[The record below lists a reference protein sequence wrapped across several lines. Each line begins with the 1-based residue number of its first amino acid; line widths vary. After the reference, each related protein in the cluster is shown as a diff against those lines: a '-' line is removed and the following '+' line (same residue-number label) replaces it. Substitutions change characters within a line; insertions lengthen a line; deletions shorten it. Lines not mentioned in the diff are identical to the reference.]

1 MGPTFSQL
9 PLPPRLGPR
18 GSFVYIFSLLP
29 QQLNRKV
36 LPTLLTPSMA
46 RRPGSSASS
55 SPTMSPSHMMNS
67 GGGGISGKST
77 LRKQNAAEL
86 LAKVM
91 EKRDYDY
98 DYDDEDGGEDLYQVH
113 LPPLT
118 QSRRRDDKR
127 IGKGSVNEKKSPAK
141 KPVILPPPKFDDESE
156 DDEIRADAPRNPVI
170 VPKKNARDPKKVPVT
185 KPVVLPPPK
194 FDDESE
200 DDEIRADAPRN
211 PVIIPKKNARDPK
224 KAPATKPVVLPPPK
238 FDDGDEII
246 ADVRRIPV
254 EISGRNA
261 RGRKEAPTVKPVV
274 HTPKF
279 DDEYDSDEIT
289 ADVPRNPVEI
299 RVPVRGKVAPVVK
312 PVVLPTRFDDEYD
325 SDEITADASRN
336 PVEIRGPVRGKL
348 APAVKP
354 VVLPIKFD
362 DEPDSDKIAADV
374 PRKQV
379 EIPQKN
385 GKGALRVRVPAYS
398 RRNPLEEFEQNG
410 EEKQNVQFDVPAK
423 QSEAQLKYKKS
434 FRFHT
439 ADILAPNNSNQQE
452 DDREASALRDELD
465 MLQEENDNIM
475 DKLQRAEE
483 RREAAEARAKELE
496 KQIAS
501 LGEGANFDVK
511 LLKRKEAALRQREA
525 ALRAAEQKRDGINRE
540 TNALSSEFQS
550 LKDEAEKAMEQLQEV
565 EAETKSLRTMI
576 HRTILTQEEMEEVVL
591 KRCWLARYWELA
603 VQNGICEDIATSRY
617 EHWSALAPL
626 PSEVV
631 LSAAQKSED
640 SWQTGGSDRTWSKVV
655 SNFSDVN
662 GEGNIESMLAVETG
676 LREIASLKVE
686 DAVMLA
692 LARYRQTNVARLTD
706 PRVQVEPKFAETFE
720 LSHDEQQDI
729 LFKEAWLLYFWKRA
743 KIHGVESDI
752 AEERLQFWINR
763 LGQHS
768 SSHDAVDVERGIRE
782 LRKLGIEQQLW
793 ETSRKELIDSSFLP
807 SYSVSDYNDE

>member
-1 MGPTFSQL
+1 
-9 PLPPRLGPR
+9 
-18 GSFVYIFSLLP
+18 
-29 QQLNRKV
+29 
-36 LPTLLTPSMA
+36 
-46 RRPGSSASS
+46 
-55 SPTMSPSHMMNS
+55 MSG

-91 EKRDYDY
+91 EKREYDY

-127 IGKGSVNEKKSPAK
+127 IGKGSVNEKKAPAK
-141 KPVILPPPKFDDESE
+141 KPIILPAPKFDDESE
-156 DDEIRADAPRNPVI
+156 DDETRANFRP
-170 VPKKNARDPKKVPVT
+170 
-185 KPVVLPPPK
+185 
-194 FDDESE
+194 
-200 DDEIRADAPRN
+200 N
-211 PVIIPKKNARDPK
+211 PVIIPKKNAREPR

-238 FDDGDEII
+238 FSN
-246 ADVRRIPV
+246 VRRIPV

-261 RGRKEAPTVKPVV
+261 RGSKEASTVKQVVSTPKFDDEYDSDEITEDVPRNPVEIRGTVRGKVAPAVKPVV
-274 HTPKF
+274 VLPTKF

-289 ADVPRNPVEI
+289 ADVSRNPVEV
-299 RVPVRGKVAPVVK
+299 RDPVRGKLAPVVK
-312 PVVLPTRFDDEYD
+312 PVVLPTKFDDEYD
-325 SDEITADASRN
+325 SDEI
-336 PVEIRGPVRGKL
+336 
-348 APAVKP
+348 
-354 VVLPIKFD
+354 
-362 DEPDSDKIAADV
+362 AADV
-374 PRKQV
+374 SRKAV

-385 GKGALRVRVPAYS
+385 EKSTLRVRVPAYS

-410 EEKQNVQFDVPAK
+410 EDKQNVQCDVPAK

-434 FRFHT
+434 FRYHP
-439 ADILAPNNSNQQE
+439 ANILAPNNSNQQE

-496 KQIAS
+496 KQVAS

-525 ALRAAEQKRDGINRE
+525 ALRAAEQKRDGRNRE

-550 LKDEAEKAMEQLQEV
+550 LKDEAEKSTEQLQEV
-565 EAETKSLRTMI
+565 EAEIKSLRTMI
-576 HRTILTQEEMEEVVL
+576 HRTILSQEEMEEVVL

-603 VQNGICEDIATSRY
+603 VQHGICEDISTSRY

-640 SWQTGGSDRTWSKVV
+640 SWQTGGSDRTWSKVI
-655 SNFSDVN
+655 SNFSDLN

-676 LREIASLKVE
+676 LREIASLKVY
-686 DAVMLA
+686 A
-692 LARYRQTNVARLTD
+692 
-706 PRVQVEPKFAETFE
+706 
-720 LSHDEQQDI
+720 HI
-729 LFKEAWLLYFWKRA
+729 LICLLLKKTVSQ
-743 KIHGVESDI
+743 KIHISFI
-752 AEERLQFWINR
+752 
-763 LGQHS
+763 
-768 SSHDAVDVERGIRE
+768 
-782 LRKLGIEQQLW
+782 
-793 ETSRKELIDSSFLP
+793 SFLAP
-807 SYSVSDYNDE
+807 HRLRML

>member
-1 MGPTFSQL
+1 
-9 PLPPRLGPR
+9 
-18 GSFVYIFSLLP
+18 
-29 QQLNRKV
+29 
-36 LPTLLTPSMA
+36 
-46 RRPGSSASS
+46 
-55 SPTMSPSHMMNS
+55 MSG

-91 EKRDYDY
+91 EKREYDY

-127 IGKGSVNEKKSPAK
+127 IGKGSVNEKKAPAK
-141 KPVILPPPKFDDESE
+141 KPIILPAPKFDDESE
-156 DDEIRADAPRNPVI
+156 DDETRANFRP
-170 VPKKNARDPKKVPVT
+170 
-185 KPVVLPPPK
+185 
-194 FDDESE
+194 
-200 DDEIRADAPRN
+200 N
-211 PVIIPKKNARDPK
+211 PVIIPKKNAREPR

-238 FDDGDEII
+238 FSN
-246 ADVRRIPV
+246 VRRIPV

-261 RGRKEAPTVKPVV
+261 RGSKEASTVKQVVSTPKFDDEYDSDEITEDVPRNPVEIRGPVRGKVAPAVKPVV
-274 HTPKF
+274 VLPTKFDDEYDSDEITEDVPRNPVEIRGTVRGKVAPAVKPVVVLPTKF

-289 ADVPRNPVEI
+289 ADVSRNPVEV
-299 RVPVRGKVAPVVK
+299 RDPVRGKLAPVVK
-312 PVVLPTRFDDEYD
+312 PVVLPTKFDDEYD
-325 SDEITADASRN
+325 SDEI
-336 PVEIRGPVRGKL
+336 
-348 APAVKP
+348 
-354 VVLPIKFD
+354 
-362 DEPDSDKIAADV
+362 AADV
-374 PRKQV
+374 SRKAV

-385 GKGALRVRVPAYS
+385 EKSTLRVRVPAYS

-410 EEKQNVQFDVPAK
+410 EDKQNVQCDVPAK

-434 FRFHT
+434 FRYHP
-439 ADILAPNNSNQQE
+439 ANILAPNNSNQQE

-496 KQIAS
+496 KQVAS

-525 ALRAAEQKRDGINRE
+525 ALRAAEQKRDGRNRE

-550 LKDEAEKAMEQLQEV
+550 LKDEAEKSTEQLQEV
-565 EAETKSLRTMI
+565 EAEIKSLRTMI
-576 HRTILTQEEMEEVVL
+576 HRTILSQEEMEEVVL

-603 VQNGICEDIATSRY
+603 VQHGICEDISTSRY

-640 SWQTGGSDRTWSKVV
+640 SWQTGGSDRTWSKVI
-655 SNFSDVN
+655 SNFSDLN

-692 LARYRQTNVARLTD
+692 LSRYRQTNVARQAVTD
-706 PRVQVEPKFAETFE
+706 PRVQGEPKFSETFE

-768 SSHDAVDVERGIRE
+768 SSHDAIDVERGMRE

>member
-1 MGPTFSQL
+1 
-9 PLPPRLGPR
+9 
-18 GSFVYIFSLLP
+18 
-29 QQLNRKV
+29 
-36 LPTLLTPSMA
+36 
-46 RRPGSSASS
+46 
-55 SPTMSPSHMMNS
+55 MSG

-91 EKRDYDY
+91 EKREYDY

-127 IGKGSVNEKKSPAK
+127 IGKGSVNEKKAPAK
-141 KPVILPPPKFDDESE
+141 KPIILPAPKFDDESE
-156 DDEIRADAPRNPVI
+156 DDETRANFRP
-170 VPKKNARDPKKVPVT
+170 
-185 KPVVLPPPK
+185 
-194 FDDESE
+194 
-200 DDEIRADAPRN
+200 N
-211 PVIIPKKNARDPK
+211 PVIIPKKNAREPR

-238 FDDGDEII
+238 FSN
-246 ADVRRIPV
+246 VRRIPV

-261 RGRKEAPTVKPVV
+261 RGSKEASTVKQVVSTPKFDDEYDSDEITEDVPRNPVEIRGPVRGKVAPAVKPVV
-274 HTPKF
+274 VLPTKF

-289 ADVPRNPVEI
+289 ADVSRNPVEV
-299 RVPVRGKVAPVVK
+299 RDPVRGKLAPVVK
-312 PVVLPTRFDDEYD
+312 PVVLPTKFDDEYD
-325 SDEITADASRN
+325 SDEI
-336 PVEIRGPVRGKL
+336 
-348 APAVKP
+348 
-354 VVLPIKFD
+354 
-362 DEPDSDKIAADV
+362 AADV
-374 PRKQV
+374 SRKAV

-385 GKGALRVRVPAYS
+385 EKSTLRVRVPAYS

-410 EEKQNVQFDVPAK
+410 EDKQNVQCDVPAK

-434 FRFHT
+434 FRYHP
-439 ADILAPNNSNQQE
+439 ANILAPNNSNQQE

-496 KQIAS
+496 KQVAS

-525 ALRAAEQKRDGINRE
+525 ALRAAEQKRDGRNRE

-550 LKDEAEKAMEQLQEV
+550 LKDEAEKSTEQLQEV
-565 EAETKSLRTMI
+565 EAEIKSLRTMI
-576 HRTILTQEEMEEVVL
+576 HRTILSQEEMEEVVL

-603 VQNGICEDIATSRY
+603 VQHGICEDISTSRY

-640 SWQTGGSDRTWSKVV
+640 SWQTGGSDRTWSKVI
-655 SNFSDVN
+655 SNFSDLN

-692 LARYRQTNVARLTD
+692 LSRYRQTNVARQAVTD
-706 PRVQVEPKFAETFE
+706 PRVQGEPKFSETFE

-768 SSHDAVDVERGIRE
+768 SSHDAIDVERGMRE

>member
-1 MGPTFSQL
+1 
-9 PLPPRLGPR
+9 
-18 GSFVYIFSLLP
+18 
-29 QQLNRKV
+29 
-36 LPTLLTPSMA
+36 
-46 RRPGSSASS
+46 
-55 SPTMSPSHMMNS
+55 MSG

-91 EKRDYDY
+91 EKREYDY

-127 IGKGSVNEKKSPAK
+127 IGKGSVNEKKAPAK
-141 KPVILPPPKFDDESE
+141 KPIILPAPKFDDESE
-156 DDEIRADAPRNPVI
+156 DDETRANFRP
-170 VPKKNARDPKKVPVT
+170 
-185 KPVVLPPPK
+185 
-194 FDDESE
+194 
-200 DDEIRADAPRN
+200 N
-211 PVIIPKKNARDPK
+211 PVIIPKKNAREPR

-238 FDDGDEII
+238 FSN
-246 ADVRRIPV
+246 VRRIPV

-261 RGRKEAPTVKPVV
+261 RGSKEASTVKQVVSTPKFDDEYDSDEITEDVPRNPVEIRGPVRGKVAPAVKPVV
-274 HTPKF
+274 VLPTKF

-289 ADVPRNPVEI
+289 ADVSRNPVEV
-299 RVPVRGKVAPVVK
+299 RDPVRGKLAPVVK
-312 PVVLPTRFDDEYD
+312 PVVLPTKFDDEYD
-325 SDEITADASRN
+325 SDEI
-336 PVEIRGPVRGKL
+336 
-348 APAVKP
+348 
-354 VVLPIKFD
+354 
-362 DEPDSDKIAADV
+362 AADV
-374 PRKQV
+374 SRKAV

-385 GKGALRVRVPAYS
+385 EKSTLRVRVPAYS

-410 EEKQNVQFDVPAK
+410 EDKQNVQCDVPAK
-423 QSEAQLKYKKS
+423 QSEAQLKYKK
-434 FRFHT
+434 RYHP
-439 ADILAPNNSNQQE
+439 ANILAPNNSNQQE

-496 KQIAS
+496 KQVAS

-525 ALRAAEQKRDGINRE
+525 ALRAAEQKRDGRNRE

-550 LKDEAEKAMEQLQEV
+550 LKDEAEKSTEQLQEV
-565 EAETKSLRTMI
+565 EAEIKSLRTMI
-576 HRTILTQEEMEEVVL
+576 HRTILSQEEMEEVVL

-603 VQNGICEDIATSRY
+603 VQHGICEDISTSRY

-640 SWQTGGSDRTWSKVV
+640 SWQTGGSDRTWSKVI
-655 SNFSDVN
+655 SNFSDLN

-692 LARYRQTNVARLTD
+692 LSRYRQTNVARQAVTD
-706 PRVQVEPKFAETFE
+706 PRVQGEPKFSETFGE
-720 LSHDEQQDI
+720 SH
-729 LFKEAWLLYFWKRA
+729 
-743 KIHGVESDI
+743 
-752 AEERLQFWINR
+752 
-763 LGQHS
+763 
-768 SSHDAVDVERGIRE
+768 
-782 LRKLGIEQQLW
+782 
-793 ETSRKELIDSSFLP
+793 P
-807 SYSVSDYNDE
+807 

>member
-1 MGPTFSQL
+1 
-9 PLPPRLGPR
+9 
-18 GSFVYIFSLLP
+18 
-29 QQLNRKV
+29 
-36 LPTLLTPSMA
+36 MA

-127 IGKGSVNEKKSPAK
+127 IGKGSVNEKKAPAK

-156 DDEIRADAPRNPVI
+156 DDEIRADVPRNPVI
-170 VPKKNARDPKKVPVT
+170 VPKKNARDP
-185 KPVVLPPPK
+185 
-194 FDDESE
+194 
-200 DDEIRADAPRN
+200 I
-211 PVIIPKKNARDPK
+211 

-246 ADVRRIPV
+246 ADLRRIPV
-254 EISGRNA
+254 DISGRNA

-274 HTPKF
+274 NTPKF

-289 ADVPRNPVEI
+289 ADVSRNPVEI
-299 RVPVRGKVAPVVK
+299 RVPVRGKVAPAVK

-325 SDEITADASRN
+325 SDEITAEVSRN
-336 PVEIRGPVRGKL
+336 PVGSKGPVRGKV

-354 VVLPIKFD
+354 VVLPTKFD
-362 DEPDSDKIAADV
+362 DELDSDEIAADV

-398 RRNPLEEFEQNG
+398 RRNPLDEFEQNG

-423 QSEAQLKYKKS
+423 QSEAQLKYKK
-434 FRFHT
+434 RFHT
-439 ADILAPNNSNQQE
+439 ADILASNNSNQQE

-483 RREAAEARAKELE
+483 RREAAETRAKELE

-540 TNALSSEFQS
+540 SNALSSEFQS

-591 KRCWLARYWELA
+591 KRCRLARYWELA
-603 VQNGICEDIATSRY
+603 VQHGICEDIATSRY

-655 SNFSDVN
+655 SNFSDLN

-692 LARYRQTNVARLTD
+692 LARYRQTNVARQAITD
-706 PRVQVEPKFAETFE
+706 PRVQGEPKFSETFE

-768 SSHDAVDVERGIRE
+768 SSHDAVDVERGMRE